1 MTVTARRELV
11 SPGTRNAFRSLATDL
26 TLRVVAGLWEDHG
39 FAPVAPEDL
48 KYNDSGQR
56 RTEFMRYA
64 EGVDWTDESHVRR
77 ALLVFEDYI
86 RTYRDPGEEGTPRWL
101 EDIKVRLDRDG
112 YHLSDE
118 GQISWVNPPV
128 LVRDL
133 SGLSDPSGIV
143 VELERI
149 RRDLTTDPQGAIGA
163 AKQLIEATA
172 KTALRELGVV
182 VEKNRD
188 VPILVAMV
196 HKELRLDAASAPDG
210 PDGSK
215 AIKKIL
221 SGAVNIAVG
230 VAELR
235 NQGFG
240 SGHGQASAPT
250 GLGVRH
256 ARLTVNAA
264 VTWCELILDTM
275 ADPSA
280 PWRTSGPVAGPA
292 VPGTRTPAP

>member
-1 MTVTARRELV
+1 MTVIARRDLV

-26 TLRVVAGLWEDHG
+26 TVRTVAELWEGHG

-48 KYNDSGQR
+48 KYSDPGQR

-64 EGVDWTDESHVRR
+64 EGVDWADDSHVRR

-86 RTYRDPGEEGTPRWL
+86 RTYRDPDEEGTPRWL
-101 EDIKVRLDRDG
+101 EDIKVRLGRDG
-112 YHLSDE
+112 YHLNDD
-118 GQISWVNPPV
+118 GRISWINPPV
-128 LVRDL
+128 LMRDL
-133 SGLSDPSGIV
+133 SGLNDPSGIL

-172 KTALRELGVV
+172 KTTLRELGVV

-221 SGAVNIAVG
+221 SGVINIAVG

-240 SGHGQASAPT
+240 SGHGQASAPA

-275 ADPSA
+275 TDPSA
-280 PWRTSGPVAGPA
+280 PWRNSRSGDGPTL
-292 VPGTRTPAP
+292 PETRTPAP

>member
-26 TLRVVAGLWEDHG
+26 TLRVVAELWEDHG

-48 KYNDSGQR
+48 KYSDPGQR

-86 RTYRDPGEEGTPRWL
+86 RTYRDPDDEGTPRWL

-112 YHLSDE
+112 YHLNDK
-118 GQISWVNPPV
+118 GQISWVTPPV

-133 SGLSDPSGIV
+133 SSLSDPSGIV

-172 KTALRELGVV
+172 KTTLRELGVE

-188 VPILVAMV
+188 VPILVAIV

-240 SGHGQASAPT
+240 SGHGQASAPS

-264 VTWCELILDTM
+264 VTWCELILDTL

-280 PWRTSGPVAGPA
+280 PWRNSAPVAGPA

>member
-1 MTVTARRELV
+1 MSVTARRELV

-26 TLRVVAGLWEDHG
+26 TLRVVAELWEDHG
-39 FAPVAPEDL
+39 FAPVALEDL
-48 KYNDSGQR
+48 KYSDSGQR

-64 EGVDWTDESHVRR
+64 EGVDWTDERHVRR

-86 RTYRDPGEEGTPRWL
+86 RKYRDPGEEGTPRWL

-112 YHLSDE
+112 YHLNDK

-240 SGHGQASAPT
+240 SGHGQASAPS

-280 PWRTSGPVAGPA
+280 PWRNSGPVAGPV
-292 VPGTRTPAP
+292 VPGVRTPAP